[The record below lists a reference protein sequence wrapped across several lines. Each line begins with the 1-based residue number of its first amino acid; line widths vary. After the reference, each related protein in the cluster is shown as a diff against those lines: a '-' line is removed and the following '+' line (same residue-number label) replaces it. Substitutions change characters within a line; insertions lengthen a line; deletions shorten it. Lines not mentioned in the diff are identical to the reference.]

1 MKKIALLW
9 IFLMWGIIL
18 SGCNNTDE
26 VTPQDNGDKIAHE
39 NNLIIE
45 WVTPTDNIPWESRDG
60 YLVAREI
67 FEDHSDVVSFAPW
80 TWESNFESENDY
92 LPWNTIYF
100 KWEVEGI
107 DAAAW
112 THYYDAVAIDELKV
126 IAYTTKE
133 EVLELTGRYNYC
145 ETDSDCV
152 DFYPGCPL
160 GCSTP
165 VNKAYKD
172 IFSKITENFRNKNEP
187 KCEYKC
193 MAPVKITCE
202 NYKCTAVYEEN
213 NTTKESGLSK
223 AEIQEANAIFSK

>member
-92 LPWNTIYF
+92 LPWNTIHF

-112 THYYDAVAIDELKV
+112 THYYDAVAFDELKV
-126 IAYTTKE
+126 VAYPTKE

-172 IFSKITENFRNKNEP
+172 IFSKITENFRSKNEP
-187 KCEYKC
+187 QCEYKC

-213 NTTKESGLSK
+213 NTAKESDLSK
-223 AEIQEANAIFSK
+223 AEIQEANTIFSK

>member
-1 MKKIALLW
+1 
-9 IFLMWGIIL
+9 MWGIIL

-67 FEDHSDVVSFAPW
+67 LEDHSDVVSFAPW

-126 IAYTTKE
+126 IAYPTKE

-165 VNKAYKD
+165 VNKEYKD
-172 IFSKITENFRNKNEP
+172 IFSKITENFRSKNEP
-187 KCEYKC
+187 QCEYKC
-193 MAPVKITCE
+193 IAPAKITCE

-213 NTTKESGLSK
+213 QATEESDLSK

>member
-92 LPWNTIYF
+92 LPWNTIHF

-126 IAYTTKE
+126 VAYPTKE

-172 IFSKITENFRNKNEP
+172 IFSKITENFRSKNEP
-187 KCEYKC
+187 QCEYKC

-213 NTTKESGLSK
+213 QATEESDLSK

>member
-80 TWESNFESENDY
+80 TCESNFESENDY

-126 IAYTTKE
+126 IAYPTKE

-165 VNKAYKD
+165 VNKDYKD

-187 KCEYKC
+187 QCEYKC
-193 MAPVKITCE
+193 IAPAKITCE

-213 NTTKESGLSK
+213 QATEESDLSK

>member
-126 IAYTTKE
+126 IAYPTKE

-165 VNKAYKD
+165 VNKEYKD

-187 KCEYKC
+187 QCEYKC
-193 MAPVKITCE
+193 IAPAKITCE

-213 NTTKESGLSK
+213 QATEESDLSK